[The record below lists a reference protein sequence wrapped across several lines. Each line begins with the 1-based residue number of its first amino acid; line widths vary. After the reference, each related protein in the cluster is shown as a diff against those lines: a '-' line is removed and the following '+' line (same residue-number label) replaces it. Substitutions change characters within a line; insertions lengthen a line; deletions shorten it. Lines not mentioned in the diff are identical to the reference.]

1 MKWKTPKAGPL
12 RLSLS
17 AMQVGNICGI
27 DFMAHGPQVCHCEE
41 AVGRRGN
48 FGKALPIG
56 TDHHQNATRRLR
68 LPMALIERP
77 VQGHSNE
84 EGTGA
89 PRHHPDVSLRG
100 AKRRGNLVQAVTIS
114 SIVSHD
120 STGCCEIT
128 ASLLGPCNDKS
139 DGLSHRIC
147 TAKNLRL
154 PLQRAYCPF
163 PERSFS
169 LRACFRCS
177 FLSLLFRF
185 RMAARSGGTIRSGN
199 AAPQRI
205 KSNIKHIPV
214 RSLKGAIPADSG

>member
-1 MKWKTPKAGPL
+1 MVRWQPKQAADKWQAPIAPANGARRAPCTGAFK
-12 RLSLS
+12 
-17 AMQVGNICGI
+17 
-27 DFMAHGPQVCHCEE
+27 
-41 AVGRRGN
+41 RRGHWCTSR
-48 FGKALPIG
+48 A
-56 TDHHQNATRRLR
+56 
-68 LPMALIERP
+68 
-77 VQGHSNE
+77 
-84 EGTGA
+84 
-89 PRHHPDVSLRG
+89 PDVSLRG
-100 AKRRGNLVQAVTIS
+100 VKQRGALSAKREEVPLGCNLVQAVTIS

-147 TAKNLRL
+147 TVKNLRL

-185 RMAARSGGTIRSGN
+185 RMAARSGGTIRNSE
-199 AAPQRI
+199 ATP
-205 KSNIKHIPV
+205 KMMESTMMKVLV
-214 RSLKGAIPADSG
+214 RCQNGAIPTEIG

>member
-1 MKWKTPKAGPL
+1 MVCANCVCQW
-12 RLSLS
+12 RSSS
-17 AMQVGNICGI
+17 A
-27 DFMAHGPQVCHCEE
+27 
-41 AVGRRGN
+41 
-48 FGKALPIG
+48 
-56 TDHHQNATRRLR
+56 
-68 LPMALIERP
+68 

-89 PRHHPDVSLRG
+89 PQHHPDVSLRG
-100 AKRRGNLVQAVTIS
+100 AKRRGALSAKREEVPLGCNLVQAVTIS

>member
-56 TDHHQNATRRLR
+56 TDHHQNATRQLR

-89 PRHHPDVSLRG
+89 PQHHPDVSLRG
-100 AKRRGNLVQAVTIS
+100 AKRRGALSAKREEVPLGCNLAEPGWI
-114 SIVSHD
+114 
-120 STGCCEIT
+120 TGHFRRKRNCLPEIAT
-128 ASLLGPCNDKS
+128 SACGLLAMTN
-139 DGLSHRIC
+139 R
-147 TAKNLRL
+147 RL
-154 PLQRAYCPF
+154 LPF
-163 PERSFS
+163 
-169 LRACFRCS
+169 
-177 FLSLLFRF
+177 
-185 RMAARSGGTIRSGN
+185 
-199 AAPQRI
+199 
-205 KSNIKHIPV
+205 
-214 RSLKGAIPADSG
+214 